1 VVAGNKMLLTLNTMQ
16 AEEALSRAVESCR
29 YNRDPRSLE
38 LAITRAIH
46 DGVSADLIANA
57 KRTLAELDSSHM
69 TRNKALAA
77 LDQAVRSRD
86 INSIKRALQTLS
98 ELAGGGVAPGPEADR
113 ARKVMLEIYR
123 EESTIA
129 LKQCLSSPAV
139 MTAEGFDE
147 EKFLR
152 LWKAVEEADRYL
164 PQENELLIKGK
175 ARLEEQEL
183 LRWKCSSAAA
193 NLLRAM
199 DALDIAGEFCS
210 LVVSLCVRVYVCMYV
225 CMYACMYLCLLA
237 CLLHLNQHCVS
248 ASHTTQELNLS
259 FTLFTY
265 LSIYCLIHFFL

>member
-1 VVAGNKMLLTLNTMQ
+1 MNDGATVVAGNKMLQSLNTTK

-46 DGVSADLIANA
+46 DGVSADQIANA

-98 ELAGGGVAPGPEADR
+98 DLAGGGVAPGPEADR

-123 EESTIA
+123 EESTMA
-129 LKQCLSSPAV
+129 LKTCLSSPAV

-152 LWKAVEEADRYL
+152 LWKAVEDADRYL
-164 PQENELLIKGK
+164 PQEDPLLIKGK

-183 LRWKCSSAAA
+183 LKWKCSSAAA

-199 DALDIAGEFCS
+199 DAQDIAGKYSYYLALLCFA
-210 LVVSLCVRVYVCMYV
+210 LLCVYICVYVCFLYFV
-225 CMYACMYLCLLA
+225 LICLFLGLYLY
-237 CLLHLNQHCVS
+237 NIQ
-248 ASHTTQELNLS
+248 
-259 FTLFTY
+259 
-265 LSIYCLIHFFL
+265 I